1 MFFSNRTV
9 ITAFCFF
16 LVAAAIYY
24 SDVIK
29 TPGIIE
35 GDVLVIVL
43 PDHID
48 QNPKLSG
55 AWDSQKITL
64 EWVDSCLNN
73 QSGDR
78 YACLKKVF
86 KKAAKRAKYH
96 DKPLIVITEKDQS
109 TEAIR
114 LVNNQFND
122 DLAAIILLKP
132 EFNFEQYKVFNL
144 PKKVVVI
151 NDLNDSVNEITKS
164 NSLSSIIRDD
174 GHWVWFTML
183 ENENNRLITHPVLP
197 FIVSFTYTSSKNLP
211 YYLEL
216 DAESRWQHPIFN
228 NDEFFKRKEFIVERK
243 VDTDINRILK
253 AFYAYEPRLLK
264 QWPLKT
270 YKAFDLLK
278 YRDSLPAPKQGRY
291 VTFENRKGHKFYLD
305 LEKYAVYEPEFVL
318 SIDDENNLYRLTS
331 FYITKQYYSWREGG
345 PKSNELYSQSMGAFI
360 HFRKSLPFNIEL
372 PYLQYSSIL
381 MESIEF
387 FDNNPYESL
396 DGLTDQAFKVVTLN
410 CVPCHKVNGIGGSA
424 FHLDYLTGKSKP
436 GFAKPLLS
444 YPQDVLSNFFFNQT
458 ATAKLIG
465 VNPNYV
471 DSEVANE
478 MIEWIQSR
486 Q

>member
-1 MFFSNRTV
+1 MFFTNRTV
-9 ITAFCFF
+9 IATFF
-16 LVAAAIYY
+16 VILVAASIYY
-24 SDVIK
+24 SSVIK
-29 TPGIIE
+29 KPSTIE
-35 GDVLVIVL
+35 GDVLVLVL

-48 QNPKLSG
+48 QKPKLSG

-73 QSGDR
+73 QSGDS
-78 YACLKKVF
+78 YACLQKVL
-86 KKAAKRAKYH
+86 KIAAKRAKYY
-96 DKPLIVITEKDQS
+96 DKPLVVITEKDQS
-109 TEAIR
+109 SETIR

-122 DLAAIILLKP
+122 DLAAIILLQP
-132 EFNFEQYKVFNL
+132 EINFEEYKAFNL

-151 NDLNDSVNEITKS
+151 NDLNDSVNEITNS

-197 FIVSFTYTSSKNLP
+197 YIVSFAYISRKNIP

-228 NDEFFKRKEFIVERK
+228 NDEFLKRDEFIVERD
-243 VDTDINRILK
+243 VDADIKRILK

-278 YRDSLPAPKQGRY
+278 YRDSLPASKQGRY
-291 VTFENRKGHKFYLD
+291 ATFENRKGHKFYLD
-305 LEKYAVYEPEFVL
+305 LEKYAFYEPEFVL

-345 PKSNELYSQSMGAFI
+345 PKANELYSQSMGAFI
-360 HFRKSLPFNIEL
+360 HFRKSLPFNMEL
-372 PYLQYSSIL
+372 PYLQYTSIL

-387 FDNNPYESL
+387 FNSNPYESL
-396 DGLTDQAFKVVTLN
+396 EGLTDQAFKVVTLN
-410 CVPCHKVNGIGGSA
+410 CIPCHKVNGVGGSA

-444 YPQDVLSNFFFNQT
+444 YSNDVLNNFFFNQT

-471 DSEVANE
+471 ESEVAHE

>member
-1 MFFSNRTV
+1 MFFTNRTIITTLCV
-9 ITAFCFF
+9 I
-16 LVAAAIYY
+16 LVAASIYY
-24 SDVIK
+24 SSVIK
-29 TPGIIE
+29 KPSIIE
-35 GDVLVIVL
+35 GDVLVLVL

-48 QNPKLSG
+48 QKPNLSG

-64 EWVDSCLNN
+64 EWVDSCVNN
-73 QSGDR
+73 QSGDS

-86 KKAAKRAKYH
+86 KEAAKRAKYH

-114 LVNNQFND
+114 LVNNQFNE
-122 DLAAIILLKP
+122 DLAAIILLQP
-132 EFNFEQYKVFNL
+132 EINIEQYKVFNL

-183 ENENNRLITHPVLP
+183 ENESNRLITHPVLP
-197 FIVSFTYTSSKNLP
+197 YIVSFTYISRKNIP

-228 NDEFFKRKEFIVERK
+228 NDEFFKRNEFIVERE
-243 VDTDINRILK
+243 VDADIKRILK

-264 QWPLKT
+264 QWPFET

-278 YRDSLPAPKQGRY
+278 YRDSLPVSRQGRY
-291 VTFENRKGHKFYLD
+291 ATFENRKGHKFYLD

-318 SIDDENNLYRLTS
+318 SIDSENNLYRLTS
-331 FYITKQYYSWREGG
+331 FYITKKYYSWREGG

-360 HFRKSLPFNIEL
+360 HFRKSLPFNMEL
-372 PYLQYSSIL
+372 PYLQYSSIM
-381 MESIEF
+381 MESIQF
-387 FDNNPYESL
+387 SDNNPYESL
-396 DGLTDQAFKVVTLN
+396 EGLTDQAFKVVTLN
-410 CVPCHKVNGIGGSA
+410 CIPCHKVNGVGGSA

-444 YPQDVLSNFFFNQT
+444 YPQDVLNNFFFNQT